1 MEHRPLVD
9 LQTLAHLSPAEPRR
23 PLSRAERLDQ
33 WIEAYSLTRPQAP
46 GRRFGEYSTL
56 IARLALISFGTTSKP
71 SCLVHQEL

>member
-23 PLSRAERLDQ
+23 PLSRAERLDR
-33 WIEAYSLTRPQAP
+33 WIEAYSATRPLQALLE
-46 GRRFGEYSTL
+46 GRGVLNADRS
-56 IARLALISFGTTSKP
+56 ARAHVGTTSKP